1 MSESLVNAS
10 LVPFSNKSYSF
21 VSPQEYGITND
32 EKLEIGLLTSLPL
45 LKQIVK
51 DLEAVQAA
59 ENAKSFV
66 YFTKESHIYTL
77 LNCIIEGGIPV
88 KMERNAIPELDYL
101 TQISFELYES
111 ESKSEPGESE
121 GDPNKSAYSIR
132 VAISP
137 GCHSSDPLDMQLDSK
152 HCIGVNPRKS
162 LTRHLDWKYVV
173 NTLREKF
180 HRVRLP
186 KRFIPI
192 NLGETHQQKPALAQ
206 SEAAESEA
214 KMNGLEKR
222 EAGEIQIGESYG
234 ERTLVEYDK
243 VKQSKAERDEGND
256 LINPVEL
263 CTL

>member
-1 MSESLVNAS
+1 M
-10 LVPFSNKSYSF
+10 
-21 VSPQEYGITND
+21 SPQEYGITNE

-45 LKQIVK
+45 VKQIVK

-88 KMERNAIPELDYL
+88 KVERNAIPELDYL

-111 ESKSEPGESE
+111 ESKMEPGESE

-162 LTRHLDWKYVV
+162 LTKHLDWKYVV

-180 HRVRLP
+180 HRVKLP
-186 KRFIPI
+186 TRFIPV
-192 NLGETHQQKPALAQ
+192 NLGETHQPRLAQ
-206 SEAAESEA
+206 TEGGATVDEMGNDYVAAE
-214 KMNGLEKR
+214 
-222 EAGEIQIGESYG
+222 AG
-234 ERTLVEYDK
+234 VE
-243 VKQSKAERDEGND
+243 ND
-256 LINPVEL
+256 TSCEQVGAS
-263 CTL
+263 